1 LIDFNALI
9 SRHCF
14 ASPIGGRDRV
24 AGSCFAEVLSE
35 LVDLTETE
43 GRALEKLEERQRQV
57 RRGAVLQRA
66 NESCGELF
74 ILRKGLMMS
83 YVLLDDGS
91 RQILRF
97 LFPGD
102 MLGVS
107 SAIYRE
113 APETLTALSDCTV
126 SPFDRHALADI
137 MVEHP
142 RLAAMIL
149 VYSQIERVALTDR
162 LAALGRTSAK
172 ARVAALLLELRNR
185 LRATDKNIAN
195 VFALGL
201 TQEEIGD
208 ATGLTAV
215 HVNRMLRQLE
225 EEGMI
230 GREAGRVTLL
240 DERALMRAANYV
252 NRYQGLDLS
261 WLPRP
266 DR

>member
-1 LIDFNALI
+1 MALTQ
-9 SRHCF
+9 RE
-14 ASPIGGRDRV
+14 R
-24 AGSCFAEVLSE
+24 
-35 LVDLTETE
+35 T
-43 GRALEKLEERQRQV
+43 ALERLEERQRHI
-57 RRGAVLQRA
+57 RRGAVLQRE
-66 NESCGELF
+66 NEAGGDLF

-102 MLGVS
+102 VLGIS

-113 APETLTALSDCTV
+113 APETLAALSDCVV
-126 SPFDRHALADI
+126 SPFDRAALAEI
-137 MVEHP
+137 MSEHP

-149 VYSQIERVALTDR
+149 VFSQIERVALTDR

-185 LRATDKNIAN
+185 LAATDDKVSNA
-195 VFALGL
+195 FALGL
-201 TQEEIGD
+201 TQEEVGD

-225 EEGMI
+225 EDGLI
-230 GREAGRVTLL
+230 AREAGRVTIL
-240 DERALMRAANYV
+240 DERALARAANYV
-252 NRYQGLDLS
+252 NRYEGLDLG
-261 WLPRP
+261 WLPRAAE
-266 DR
+266 